1 MNNILESI
9 NYDKQIIEIWLPG
22 VFGLLRVA

>member
-1 MNNILESI
+1 MNDILQSI

-22 VFGLLRVA
+22 IFGFLRVA